1 MNDFA
6 KNTGQVSSWG
16 GDLLGGL
23 AAMLVALPSSIAF
36 GVITYTAIG
45 PEYAGMGALT
55 GMLGAAAI
63 GIAAPIFGRTHGLI
77 SAPCAPASA
86 VLTALIVGLMADT
99 GITADDILPLLV
111 ITAILAAILQFLY
124 GLIGGGRLIKFIPYP
139 VVSGYLS
146 GVAVIIAFGQLPK
159 LFGLPKGAPLWHGL
173 TTPELWKWEGL
184 VIGII
189 TIILMIGSRRSP
201 IKLPSAIIGLLGGML
216 VYFVMAIFMP
226 NLLSIEANPLV
237 IGKISASGSFL
248 DNALARLYSIFS
260 VNTDSLRLI
269 LIPALTLSVLL
280 SIDTLK
286 TCVGLDAITGSR
298 HNSDKELIGQGIANL
313 ASAFAGGMPG
323 AGTMGPTLINVS
335 SGGKT
340 FRSGIIEGV
349 FVILAVLLLGGLIA
363 WVPIGAL
370 AGILLVTA
378 YRMFDKGM
386 FRLLKY
392 RTGRFDFV
400 VIAAVVVVALTID
413 LIAASGV
420 GVAMAILL
428 FIRDQIK
435 SSVIRHKHYLNQT
448 SSKTRRIEVER
459 EILNREGDKAVFCE
473 LQGNLFF
480 GTTDQLITQL
490 EPDLKTKLYILFDM
504 RRVRSMDY
512 TAAHLLEQMQTRL
525 TARGGRLLL
534 CGMPSSL
541 MEERDFEKYLRDLG
555 VVRKRT
561 GVKVFETLDSALE
574 WIEERILDASGLE
587 RKREEER
594 LNLKDFHLLRE
605 FDDETLRD
613 LLSCMTEVTLKP
625 GEKIFSCG
633 DSGDEVFLVRRGS
646 VKIMLPLEGGKRHH
660 LATVS
665 RGDFFGEL
673 SFLDK
678 KIRSAD
684 VIAKAPTDLYI
695 LSRARFNEKALANV
709 TLGIKVFA
717 RLASATAEKLRQTDR
732 ELRALEER

>member
-1 MNDFA
+1 MNNIA
-6 KNTGQVSSWG
+6 KNTEQASSWG
-16 GDLLGGL
+16 GDLLGGI

-36 GVITYTAIG
+36 GVITYAAIG

-55 GMLGAAAI
+55 GMFGAAAI

-99 GITADDILPLLV
+99 GITGSDILPLLV

-159 LFGLPKGAPLWHGL
+159 LFGLSKNVPLWHGL
-173 TTPELWKWEGL
+173 ATPELWRWEGL
-184 VIGII
+184 VVGVV
-189 TIILMIGSRRSP
+189 TIILMLGARRSP
-201 IKLPSAIIGLLGGML
+201 IKLPSAIIGLSGGML
-216 VYFVMAIFMP
+216 VYFVMAMFIP
-226 NLLSIEANPLV
+226 NLLSSDANPLV
-237 IGKISASGSFL
+237 IGKISASGSFF
-248 DNALARLYSIFS
+248 DNIVSRLHSIFS

-269 LIPALTLSVLL
+269 LIPALTLSALL

-286 TCVGLDAITGSR
+286 TCVALDAITGSR
-298 HNSDKELIGQGIANL
+298 HNSDKELIGQGISNL

-340 FRSGIIEGV
+340 FYSGIIEGI
-349 FVILAVLLLGGLIA
+349 FVILAVLLIGGLIA

-392 RTGRFDFV
+392 KTGKFDFA
-400 VIAAVVVVALTID
+400 VIAAVVIVALTID

-435 SSVIRHKHYLNQT
+435 SSVIRHKQYLNQI

-459 EILNREGDKAVFCE
+459 EILNREGDNAVFCE

-504 RRVRSMDY
+504 RRVQSMDY
-512 TAAHLLEQMQTRL
+512 TAAHLLEQMQTKL

-555 VVRKRT
+555 VVRKHT
-561 GVKVFETLDSALE
+561 GVKVFDTLDSALE

-594 LNLKDFHLLRE
+594 LDLKDFHLLRE

-613 LLSCMTEVTLKP
+613 LLSCMTEAMLSP

-646 VKIMLPLEGGKRHH
+646 VKIMLPLKGGKRHH

-678 KIRSAD
+678 KFRSAE
-684 VIAKAPTDLYI
+684 VIAKTPTDLYI
-695 LSRARFNEKALANV
+695 LSRARFNEKAIANAAF
-709 TLGIKVFA
+709 GIRVFA
-717 RLASATAEKLRQTDR
+717 RLATATAEKLRQTDMV
-732 ELRALEER
+732 LRAMEER